1 VTQYLFPPDPRDH
14 WSDRLAEEA
23 SQEWSRQHR
32 LQWLWLRLRLRLKG
46 TPRLSEL
53 EPGEG
58 RAPGLQEPE
67 LDPDESARIRR
78 AWLVHVA
85 RIRTRTLS
93 ELIDQR
99 AEEKQRKQERWIKG
113 GIRQDELEELRR
125 QAEADERMRRQLQRL
140 LRLMMWLL
148 PTCRLA
154 REMQTCWLMAPSR
167 PAVFLSV
174 CDATVISDDGPAFSP
189 CLVPLS
195 RVRIWRWETSGGC
208 TLLSDRTVNDDEARA
223 MWRQRR
229 ARGWRPRVVDFTTER
244 SRRQGETG

>member
-1 VTQYLFPPDPRDH
+1 MEPAAPAAVAVAAPAAAPQGLPR
-14 WSDRLAEEA
+14 
-23 SQEWSRQHR
+23 Q
-32 LQWLWLRLRLRLKG
+32 
-46 TPRLSEL
+46 SEL

-78 AWLVHVA
+78 AWLRHVA
-85 RIRTRTLS
+85 RIRTRTLN
-93 ELIDQR
+93 ELIEER
-99 AEEKQRKQERWIKG
+99 AEEQQRKRERWIKG

-154 REMQTCWLMAPSR
+154 REMQTCWLMAPSS

-174 CDATVISDDGPAFSP
+174 CDATVISDGGPGFGP
-189 CLVPLS
+189 CPIPLS
-195 RVRIWRWETSGGC
+195 RLRIWRREPGGGC
-208 TLLSDRTVNDDEARA
+208 ALLSERTVNDEEARA

-229 ARGWRPRVVDFTTER
+229 ARGWRPVRPQT
-244 SRRQGETG
+244 